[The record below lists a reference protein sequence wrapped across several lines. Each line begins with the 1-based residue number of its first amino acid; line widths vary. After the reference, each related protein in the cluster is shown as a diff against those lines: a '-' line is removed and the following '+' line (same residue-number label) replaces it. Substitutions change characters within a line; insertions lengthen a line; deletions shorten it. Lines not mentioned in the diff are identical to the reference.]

1 MIWPQWDSWKGR
13 FGPQP
18 GQIKDLAAGGMTDLL
33 FYLREVILQDSVAL
47 RQRFPRHPGWNHR
60 VFQHEA
66 YVAFS
71 RELEIY
77 QDAETIPN

>member
-1 MIWPQWDSWKGR
+1 
-13 FGPQP
+13 
-18 GQIKDLAAGGMTDLL
+18 
-33 FYLREVILQDSVAL
+33 VAL